1 MKKILKIFGI
11 VILVLLIALISA
23 PFLFRGSLERLL
35 LKTINENVNATVNWE
50 NLDLS
55 LFRNFPDASLKLNN
69 FSVINKAPFEGDTL
83 VSGTV
88 NLEMGIMQLF
98 KTKDLQLDAFHLDQ
112 AFVNIKVDS
121 TGAANYNIMLEQ
133 KEVSS
138 SSEVTDEESFTLN
151 LKNYSIKNSNIQYL
165 DESSKIL
172 FMLTNFEHRGTG
184 DLSETVTRLDTHS
197 ETLISLRMDDTE
209 YLSNHRLLL
218 DAVLEINLE
227 TMRFSF
233 MENEARINELPLVFE
248 GYFQLFDTY
257 NEIDLSFKTP
267 SSDFKNFLA
276 LIPKEYVK
284 QIENVRTT
292 GDFSVTGEINGI
304 IDETHI
310 PKMDINVKSNNASF
324 KYPDLPMAV
333 ENIVIDA
340 QLKNETGLMKDMLLN
355 IPKVTFTVDGAP
367 FRMAANIKNM
377 TENAKV
383 AMEMEGIINLSNL
396 DKILPMEIEQKPE
409 GIFEA
414 DFSAN
419 FDMESIDKERYDRIH
434 AEGNAKLSKFKYD
447 AGFKAPLRIEQ
458 ASVSMNPNLIRLNEL
473 QAAIGDTDFNANGT
487 LHNLFSF
494 LMTTNQKLKGEFALT
509 STTFNVGDFMTV
521 ESESK
526 NESAKEEKSQT
537 QQLAAQNETLKIPDF
552 LEADFSFQANQVI
565 YDNLVL
571 KNARGNATI
580 KDETID
586 IQNFRSDI
594 FGGNIAFS
602 GNVSTKEATP
612 TFGVNLD
619 LNQIDIVQTFREMEL
634 FQFLAPIAQSLQG
647 NINTKFQLNG
657 NLDRE
662 LSPILSTLSG
672 NADAEIISASV
683 DPDKTPFV
691 SRLQNNLT
699 FLDWDGINLKNV
711 TTNLTFNNG
720 NIEVK
725 PFDFNVKG
733 IQTSVT
739 GVHGLDKSINY
750 QMNMDVPAKLL
761 GNEVT
766 KLLSELGPEAND
778 MKINVPVKITGSFNQ
793 PQVSL
798 DLNSAVREITD
809 KIVEKQK
816 GKLIDKGK
824 DIIGDFIN
832 KNIPQDSTKSSRL
845 PVIPPKDKDSVIKD
859 VENKAKDLLDDLFK
873 GRRNRN

>member
-98 KTKDLQLDAFHLDQ
+98 KTKDLQLDAFHLDN

-121 TGAANYNIMLEQ
+121 TGAANYDIMLEQ

-233 MENEARINELPLVFE
+233 MENEARINELPLVFD
-248 GYFQLFDTY
+248 GYFQMFDSH

-292 GDFSVTGEINGI
+292 GDFSVTGVIEGI

-310 PKMDINVKSNNASF
+310 PKMDIHVKSNNASF

-333 ENIVIDA
+333 ENIIIDA
-340 QLKNETGLMKDMLLN
+340 QLKNETGLMKDMFLN
-355 IPKVTFTVDGAP
+355 IPNLTFTIDGAP
-367 FRMAANIKNM
+367 FRMAANVKNM
-377 TENAKV
+377 TENAQV
-383 AMEMEGIINLSNL
+383 AMEMEGTVNLSNL
-396 DKILPMEIEQKPE
+396 DKILPMEMEQKPE

-434 AEGNAKLSKFKYD
+434 AEGNAKLSKFQYD
-447 AGFKAPLRIEQ
+447 SGFKSPLKIEQ
-458 ASVSMNPNLIRLNEL
+458 ASVSMNPNLIQLKEL
-473 QAAIGDTDFNANGT
+473 QASIGETDFNANGT

-494 LMTTNQKLKGEFALT
+494 LMTKQNLKGIFSL
-509 STTFNVGDFMTV
+509 SSNTFNVGDFMV
-521 ESESK
+521 AESETK
-526 NESAKEEKSQT
+526 KTTLQQDPER
-537 QQLAAQNETLKIPDF
+537 QQLSTQPESIKIPDF
-552 LEADFSFQANQVI
+552 LEADFTFNANQVI

-580 KDETID
+580 KDETIN

-619 LNQIDIVQTFREMEL
+619 LNQIDIVQSFREMEL

-662 LSPILSTLSG
+662 LSPVLSTLSG

-691 SRLQNNLT
+691 SRLQDNIS
-699 FLDWDGINLKNV
+699 FLDWKGINLRNI

-725 PFDFNVKG
+725 PFDFDVKG
-733 IQTSVT
+733 IQTSVS

-750 QMNMDVPAKLL
+750 QMNMDVPAEYL
-761 GNEVT
+761 GNEVNR
-766 KLLSELGPEAND
+766 LLSDLGSEAND
-778 MKINVPVKITGSFNQ
+778 MKINIPVKITGTFNQ

-809 KIVEKQK
+809 KIVAKQK
-816 GKLIDKGK
+816 DKLIDKGK
-824 DIIGDFIN
+824 DIIGDIIN
-832 KNIPQDSTKSSRL
+832 KNIPQDTTRRSTL
-845 PVIPPKDKDSVIKD
+845 PITPPKSTDSVIKN
-859 VENKAKDLLDDLFK
+859 VEDKAKDLLDGILK
-873 GRRNRN
+873 GRNRN

>member
-98 KTKDLQLDAFHLDQ
+98 KTKDLQLDAFHLDN

-121 TGAANYNIMLEQ
+121 TGAANYDIMLEQ

-233 MENEARINELPLVFE
+233 MENEARINELPLVFD
-248 GYFQLFDTY
+248 GYFQMFDSH

-292 GDFSVTGEINGI
+292 GDFSVTGVIEGI

-310 PKMDINVKSNNASF
+310 PKMDIHVKSNNASF

-333 ENIVIDA
+333 ENIIIDA
-340 QLKNETGLMKDMLLN
+340 QLKNETGLMKDMFLN
-355 IPKVTFTVDGAP
+355 IPNLTFTIDGAP
-367 FRMAANIKNM
+367 FRMAANVKNM
-377 TENAKV
+377 TENAQV
-383 AMEMEGIINLSNL
+383 AMEMEGTVNLSNL
-396 DKILPMEIEQKPE
+396 DKILPMEMEQKPE

-434 AEGNAKLSKFKYD
+434 AEGNAKLSKFQYD
-447 AGFKAPLRIEQ
+447 SGFKSPLKIEQ
-458 ASVSMNPNLIRLNEL
+458 ASVSMNPNLIQLKEL
-473 QAAIGDTDFNANGT
+473 QASIGETDFNANGT

-494 LMTTNQKLKGEFALT
+494 LMTKQNLKGIFSL
-509 STTFNVGDFMTV
+509 SSNTFNVGDFMV
-521 ESESK
+521 AESETK
-526 NESAKEEKSQT
+526 KTTLQQDPER
-537 QQLAAQNETLKIPDF
+537 QQLSTQPESIKIPDF
-552 LEADFSFQANQVI
+552 LEADFTFNANQVI

-580 KDETID
+580 KDETIN

-619 LNQIDIVQTFREMEL
+619 LNQIDIVQSFREMEL

-662 LSPILSTLSG
+662 LSPVLSTLSG

-691 SRLQNNLT
+691 SRLQDNIS
-699 FLDWDGINLKNV
+699 FLDWKGINLRNI

-725 PFDFNVKG
+725 PFDFDVKG
-733 IQTSVT
+733 IQTSVS

-750 QMNMDVPAKLL
+750 QMNMDVPAEYL
-761 GNEVT
+761 GNEVNR
-766 KLLSELGPEAND
+766 LLSDLGSEAND
-778 MKINVPVKITGSFNQ
+778 MKINIPVKITGTFNQ

-809 KIVEKQK
+809 KIVAKQK
-816 GKLIDKGK
+816 DKLIDKGK
-824 DIIGDFIN
+824 DIIGDIIN
-832 KNIPQDSTKSSRL
+832 KNIPQDTTRRSTL
-845 PVIPPKDKDSVIKD
+845 PITPPKSKDSVIKN
-859 VENKAKDLLDDLFK
+859 VEDKAKDLLDGILK
-873 GRRNRN
+873 GRNRN

>member
-98 KTKDLQLDAFHLDQ
+98 KTKDLQLDAFHLDN

-121 TGAANYNIMLEQ
+121 TGAANYDIMLEQ
-133 KEVSS
+133 KEALT

-197 ETLISLRMDDTE
+197 ETLISLRMDETE

-233 MENEARINELPLVFE
+233 MENEARINELPLVFD
-248 GYFQLFDTY
+248 GYFQMFDSH

-292 GDFSVTGEINGI
+292 GDFSVTGVIEGI

-310 PKMDINVKSNNASF
+310 PKMDIHVKSNNASF

-333 ENIVIDA
+333 ENIIIDA
-340 QLKNETGLMKDMLLN
+340 QLKNETGLMKDMFLN
-355 IPKVTFTVDGAP
+355 IPNLTFTIDGAP
-367 FRMAANIKNM
+367 FRMAANVKNM
-377 TENAKV
+377 TENAQV
-383 AMEMEGIINLSNL
+383 AMEMEGTVNLSNL
-396 DKILPMEIEQKPE
+396 DKILPMEMEQKPE

-434 AEGNAKLSKFKYD
+434 AEGNAKLSKFQYD
-447 AGFKAPLRIEQ
+447 SGFKSPLKIEQ
-458 ASVSMNPNLIRLNEL
+458 ASVSMNPNLIQLKEL
-473 QAAIGDTDFNANGT
+473 QASIGETDFNANGT

-494 LMTTNQKLKGEFALT
+494 LMTKQNLKGIFSL
-509 STTFNVGDFMTV
+509 SSNTFNVGDFMV
-521 ESESK
+521 AESETK
-526 NESAKEEKSQT
+526 KTTLQQDPER
-537 QQLAAQNETLKIPDF
+537 QQLSTQPESIKIPDF
-552 LEADFSFQANQVI
+552 LEADFTFNANQVI

-580 KDETID
+580 KDETIN

-619 LNQIDIVQTFREMEL
+619 LNQIDIVQSFREMEL

-662 LSPILSTLSG
+662 LSPVLSTLSG

-691 SRLQNNLT
+691 SRLQDNIS
-699 FLDWDGINLKNV
+699 FLDWKGINLRNI

-725 PFDFNVKG
+725 PFDFDVKG
-733 IQTSVT
+733 IQTSVS

-750 QMNMDVPAKLL
+750 QMNMDVPAEYL
-761 GNEVT
+761 GNEVNR
-766 KLLSELGPEAND
+766 LLSDLGSEAND
-778 MKINVPVKITGSFNQ
+778 MKINIPVKITGTFNQ

-809 KIVEKQK
+809 KIVAKQK
-816 GKLIDKGK
+816 DKLIDKGK
-824 DIIGDFIN
+824 DIIGDIIN
-832 KNIPQDSTKSSRL
+832 KNIPQDTTRRSTL
-845 PVIPPKDKDSVIKD
+845 PITPPKSTDSVIKN
-859 VENKAKDLLDDLFK
+859 VEDKAKDLLDGILK
-873 GRRNRN
+873 GRNRN

>member
-98 KTKDLQLDAFHLDQ
+98 KTKDLQLDAFHLDN

-121 TGAANYNIMLEQ
+121 TGAANYDIMLEQ

-233 MENEARINELPLVFE
+233 MENEARINELPLVFD
-248 GYFQLFDTY
+248 GYFQMFDSH

-292 GDFSVTGEINGI
+292 GDFSVTGVIEGI

-310 PKMDINVKSNNASF
+310 PKMDIHVKSNNASF

-333 ENIVIDA
+333 ENIIIDA
-340 QLKNETGLMKDMLLN
+340 QLKNETGLMKDMFLN
-355 IPKVTFTVDGAP
+355 IPNLTFTIDGAP
-367 FRMAANIKNM
+367 FRMAANVKNM
-377 TENAKV
+377 TENAQV
-383 AMEMEGIINLSNL
+383 AMEMEGTVNLSNL
-396 DKILPMEIEQKPE
+396 DKILPMEMEQKPE

-434 AEGNAKLSKFKYD
+434 AEGNAKLSKFQYD
-447 AGFKAPLRIEQ
+447 SGFKSLLKIEQ
-458 ASVSMNPNLIRLNEL
+458 ASVSMNPNLIQLQEL
-473 QAAIGDTDFNANGT
+473 QASIGETDFNANGT

-494 LMTTNQKLKGEFALT
+494 LMTKQNLKGIFSL
-509 STTFNVGDFMTV
+509 SSNTFNVGDFMV
-521 ESESK
+521 AESET
-526 NESAKEEKSQT
+526 EKTTLQQDPER
-537 QQLAAQNETLKIPDF
+537 QQLSTQPESIKIPDF
-552 LEADFSFQANQVI
+552 LEADFTFNANQVI

-580 KDETID
+580 KDETIN

-619 LNQIDIVQTFREMEL
+619 LNQIDIVQSFREMEL

-662 LSPILSTLSG
+662 LSPVLSTLSG

-691 SRLQNNLT
+691 SRLQDNIS
-699 FLDWDGINLKNV
+699 FLDWKGINLRNI

-725 PFDFNVKG
+725 PFDFDVKG
-733 IQTSVT
+733 IQTSVS

-750 QMNMDVPAKLL
+750 QMNMDVPAEYL
-761 GNEVT
+761 GNEVNR
-766 KLLSELGPEAND
+766 LLSDLGSEAND
-778 MKINVPVKITGSFNQ
+778 MKINIPVKITGTFNQ

-809 KIVEKQK
+809 KIVAKQK
-816 GKLIDKGK
+816 DKLIDKGK
-824 DIIGDFIN
+824 DIIGDIIN
-832 KNIPQDSTKSSRL
+832 KNIPQDTTRRSTL
-845 PVIPPKDKDSVIKD
+845 PITPPKSTDSVIKN
-859 VENKAKDLLDDLFK
+859 VEDKAKDLLDGILK
-873 GRRNRN
+873 GRNRN

>member
-98 KTKDLQLDAFHLDQ
+98 KTKDLQLDAFHLDN

-121 TGAANYNIMLEQ
+121 TGAANYDIMLEQ

-233 MENEARINELPLVFE
+233 MENEARINELPLVFD
-248 GYFQLFDTY
+248 GYFQMFDSH

-292 GDFSVTGEINGI
+292 GDFSVTGVIEGI

-310 PKMDINVKSNNASF
+310 PKMDIHVKSNNASF

-333 ENIVIDA
+333 ENIIIDA
-340 QLKNETGLMKDMLLN
+340 QLKNETGLMKDMFLN
-355 IPKVTFTVDGAP
+355 IPNLTFTIDGAP
-367 FRMAANIKNM
+367 FRMAANVKNM
-377 TENAKV
+377 TENAQV
-383 AMEMEGIINLSNL
+383 AMEMEGTVNLSNL
-396 DKILPMEIEQKPE
+396 DKILPMEMEQKPE

-434 AEGNAKLSKFKYD
+434 AEGNAKLSKFQYD
-447 AGFKAPLRIEQ
+447 SGFKSPLKIEQ
-458 ASVSMNPNLIRLNEL
+458 ASVSMNPNLIQLKEL
-473 QAAIGDTDFNANGT
+473 QASIGETDFNANGT

-494 LMTTNQKLKGEFALT
+494 LMTKQNLKGIFSL
-509 STTFNVGDFMTV
+509 SSNTFNVGDFMV
-521 ESESK
+521 AESETK
-526 NESAKEEKSQT
+526 KTTLQQDPER
-537 QQLAAQNETLKIPDF
+537 QQLSTQPESIKIPDF
-552 LEADFSFQANQVI
+552 LEADFTFNANQVI

-580 KDETID
+580 KDETIN

-619 LNQIDIVQTFREMEL
+619 LNQIDIVQSFREMEL

-662 LSPILSTLSG
+662 LSPVLSTLSG

-691 SRLQNNLT
+691 SRLQDNIS
-699 FLDWDGINLKNV
+699 FLDWKGINLRNI

-725 PFDFNVKG
+725 PFDFDVKG
-733 IQTSVT
+733 IQTSVS
-739 GVHGLDKSINY
+739 GVHGLDKSIDY
-750 QMNMDVPAKLL
+750 QMNMDVPAEYL
-761 GNEVT
+761 GNEVNR
-766 KLLSELGPEAND
+766 LLSDLGSEAND
-778 MKINVPVKITGSFNQ
+778 MKINIPVKITGTFNQ

-809 KIVEKQK
+809 KIVAKQK
-816 GKLIDKGK
+816 DKLIDKGK
-824 DIIGDFIN
+824 DIIGDIIN
-832 KNIPQDSTKSSRL
+832 KNIPQDTTRRSTL
-845 PVIPPKDKDSVIKD
+845 PITPPKSTDSVIKN
-859 VENKAKDLLDDLFK
+859 VEDKAKDLLDGILK
-873 GRRNRN
+873 GRNRN

>member
-98 KTKDLQLDAFHLDQ
+98 KTKDLQLDAFHLDNV
-112 AFVNIKVDS
+112 FVNIKVDS
-121 TGAANYNIMLEQ
+121 TGAANYDIMLEQ

-227 TMRFSF
+227 TMKFSF
-233 MENEARINELPLVFE
+233 LENEAKINELPLVFE

-419 FDMESIDKERYDRIH
+419 FDMESSDKERYDRIH

-458 ASVSMNPNLIRLNEL
+458 
-473 QAAIGDTDFNANGT
+473 
-487 LHNLFSF
+487 
-494 LMTTNQKLKGEFALT
+494 
-509 STTFNVGDFMTV
+509 
-521 ESESK
+521 
-526 NESAKEEKSQT
+526 
-537 QQLAAQNETLKIPDF
+537 
-552 LEADFSFQANQVI
+552 
-565 YDNLVL
+565 
-571 KNARGNATI
+571 
-580 KDETID
+580 
-586 IQNFRSDI
+586 
-594 FGGNIAFS
+594 
-602 GNVSTKEATP
+602 
-612 TFGVNLD
+612 
-619 LNQIDIVQTFREMEL
+619 
-634 FQFLAPIAQSLQG
+634 
-647 NINTKFQLNG
+647 
-657 NLDRE
+657 
-662 LSPILSTLSG
+662 
-672 NADAEIISASV
+672 
-683 DPDKTPFV
+683 
-691 SRLQNNLT
+691 
-699 FLDWDGINLKNV
+699 
-711 TTNLTFNNG
+711 
-720 NIEVK
+720 
-725 PFDFNVKG
+725 
-733 IQTSVT
+733 
-739 GVHGLDKSINY
+739 
-750 QMNMDVPAKLL
+750 
-761 GNEVT
+761 
-766 KLLSELGPEAND
+766 
-778 MKINVPVKITGSFNQ
+778 
-793 PQVSL
+793 
-798 DLNSAVREITD
+798 
-809 KIVEKQK
+809 
-816 GKLIDKGK
+816 
-824 DIIGDFIN
+824 
-832 KNIPQDSTKSSRL
+832 
-845 PVIPPKDKDSVIKD
+845 
-859 VENKAKDLLDDLFK
+859 
-873 GRRNRN
+873 